1 MRAYSEDLRQKVV
14 TAVHR
19 GMPKA
24 QAARLFDISLSS
36 VKRYAKMAS
45 QGRTLAAK
53 KRPGRTPKINESTRK
68 LLEEDIKER
77 PAATVKE
84 RCRFLE
90 RLTGKSLSEPTIR
103 RWLKRMGFSRKKGLW
118 GLGKAWN
125 GTSSEGL
132 PGR

>member
-1 MRAYSEDLRQKVV
+1 MRAYSEDLRQKIV

-36 VKRYAKMAS
+36 VKRYTKLAS

-53 KRPGRTPKINESTRK
+53 KRPGRTPKIDQSARK
-68 LLEEDIKER
+68 LLEEDLRER

-84 RCRFLE
+84 RRRFLE
-90 RLTGKSLSEPTIR
+90 HLTGESLSEPTIR
-103 RWLKRMGFSRKKGLW
+103 RWLKRLGFSRKKGLW
-118 GLGKAWN
+118 GRWN
-125 GTSSEGL
+125 ETSSK
-132 PGR
+132 GRPL